1 MNLFKDNNG
10 QWITAEFLE
19 KSLRELGAHDS
30 DVLFVHTALN
40 FGSPNMELKNKQI
53 LETLLSVLRNLKVST
68 LMMPT
73 FTFSFCNG
81 KVYDPQTSK
90 SRMGVLNEY
99 FRKQEGVMRSLDP
112 LMSVAMEGENTSL
125 ITDLGNDSTGE
136 NSTYDKIH
144 YTDGVKFLFMGP
156 RIGDCFT
163 YMHYL
168 EWLYNV
174 DYRYNR
180 TFLGKIVENGEERKV
195 AQELFVRYR
204 NVLPNT
210 KSFDYEDVMVEKGD
224 AKRMPV
230 GNGFLSVV
238 GENEGAEN
246 YKDCLKKDS
255 HYFVEI
261 TDSIFEKTFLLEKE
275 MVAL

>member
-10 QWITAEFLE
+10 NWITSADIENN
-19 KSLRELGAHDS
+19 LRELGAHDCEL
-30 DVLFVHTALN
+30 LFVHTALN

-53 LETLLSVLRNLKVST
+53 LCELLQVLRNLNVPT
-68 LMMPT
+68 LCMPT
-73 FTFSFCNG
+73 FTFSFPNG
-81 KVYDPQTSK
+81 KVYDPASSK
-90 SRMGVLNEY
+90 SRMGVLNEF
-99 FRKQEGVMRSLDP
+99 FRKQEGVVRSLDP
-112 LMSVAMEGENTSL
+112 LMSVAVEGKDKSI

-180 TFLGKIVENGEERKV
+180 IFLGTVVDNGEEKRV
-195 AQELFVRYR
+195 AQELFVRYK

-210 KSFDYEDVMVEKGD
+210 KSFDYEDIMVEKGD
-224 AKRMPV
+224 AKRMKL
-230 GNGFLSVV
+230 GNGYLSVV
-238 GENEGAEN
+238 GEKEGAEN
-246 YKDCLKKDS
+246 YKDCLKLDP
-255 HYFVEI
+255 HYFVDVI
-261 TDSIFEKTFLLEKE
+261 DSIYDKTFELKSE